1 MTWNI
6 YATLNSQCE
15 GKVNRTDKNDEILP
29 FAYIDLGDMMSL
41 ESNKAVVL
49 KESGL
54 GLNQDPIQKVNRG
67 DKSTIKFINIDK
79 VKWIKDKSAKK
90 DCICRQDTH
99 IATIFGCNKVGY
111 WEKGH
116 IIVT

>member
-41 ESNKAVVL
+41 GSNKAVVL
-49 KESGL
+49 TESGL
-54 GLNQDPIQKVNRG
+54 GLDQDPIQKVNRK
-67 DKSTIKFINIDK
+67 DKNTIKLINIDK
-79 VKWIKDKSAKK
+79 FK
-90 DCICRQDTH
+90 
-99 IATIFGCNKVGY
+99 
-111 WEKGH
+111 
-116 IIVT
+116 